1 MARHRLPGPGAG
13 LAGVTTF
20 RDDGLRL
27 ATTGP
32 NGDLKLWDT
41 STPRKPTALVRL
53 GGRHR
58 TIAAAWNPAAT
69 DLFATESLDAS
80 ISVWRTVDDRPPWEI
95 LRLPIPNGRF
105 GPIAW
110 LPNGRHLACATSDG
124 SVTVWSISLGASYTQ
139 PTGDPSECA
148 ALTARADNTLLG
160 VHRDGTV
167 RRVDPQAPP
176 GASRHPKLP
185 QVTAAAWSEGGRRLA
200 ITHGDGTV
208 EVHDDT
214 LALHWRRELSPTG
227 PALLAW
233 HDTNLIIADLGLGL
247 LLALDERGRPLWQT
261 PLDQEPTSLAA
272 AGGLVA
278 VGGRSFAPYLVDA
291 GTGIP
296 FGHP

>member
-20 RDDGLRL
+20 RSDGLRL

-41 STPRKPTALVRL
+41 GTPRKPAALVRL

-58 TIAAAWNPAAT
+58 TIAAAWNPTAA

-80 ISVWRTVDDRPPWEI
+80 ISVWRTVDGRPPWEI
-95 LRLPIPNGRF
+95 LHLPVPNGRF

-110 LPNGRHLACATSDG
+110 LPDGRHLACATSDG
-124 SVTVWSISLGASYTQ
+124 VVTVWSIASGASVSR
-139 PTGDPSECA
+139 PLGDPSECVALVA
-148 ALTARADNTLLG
+148 AADNTLRG

-167 RRVDPQAPP
+167 RRADPQAPP
-176 GASRHPKLP
+176 GPVRHPRLP
-185 QVTAAAWSEGGRRLA
+185 QVTTAAWSPGGRWLA
-200 ITHGDGTV
+200 TTHGAGTV
-208 EVHDDT
+208 EVHDE
-214 LALHWRRELSPTG
+214 AMAPHWRRELSPSG
-227 PALLAW
+227 PALLTW
-233 HDTNLIIADLGLGL
+233 HDTTLIVADPGLGL

-261 PLDQEPTSLAA
+261 PLDREPTSLAA